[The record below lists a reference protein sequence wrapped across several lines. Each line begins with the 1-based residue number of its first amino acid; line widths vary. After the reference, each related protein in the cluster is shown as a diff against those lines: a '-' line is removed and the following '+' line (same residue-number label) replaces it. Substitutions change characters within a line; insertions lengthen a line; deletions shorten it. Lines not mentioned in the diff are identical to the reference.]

1 MKKLLIFIT
10 LAFTAISTYA
20 QTDTKLDSLHTLIKS
35 EVKQTTKV
43 LEEQITL
50 INTELKANK
59 EQQQQALKS
68 LGDVTKSMIGDSI
81 GAVRTQLSNLMEKE
95 VSALSSLIKA
105 QNKEMTKLNS
115 SIVTLKDKLDGNLT
129 KMNSQLDSLDS
140 GLGDANK
147 QLETTQQSSELAR
160 QEIKGNV
167 LYLLGA
173 ICIILILVIVVYW
186 LTHKK
191 HTTAQNEIADAKT
204 HLEEQI
210 NTANADFAEKLLEAM
225 NKLPKPG
232 EAGDASQNPED
243 NQGLILDFA
252 QQIASM
258 ENNIW
263 HLPEDDKV
271 RKRIERATKKMRETF
286 KSLGYDMPK
295 LLGTEVSENQII
307 EIKNRKEDL
316 SIPAGKVIIS
326 KIIKPQVLFN
336 NKMIPGVRLVV
347 DVIENLEN

>member
-10 LAFTAISTYA
+10 LALTAISTYA
-20 QTDTKLDSLHTLIKS
+20 QTNTKLDSLHTVINS
-35 EVKQTTKV
+35 EVYQTTRG

-59 EQQQQALKS
+59 EQQKQALKS
-68 LGDVTKSMIGDSI
+68 LEDSAKSTIGDSL
-81 GAVRTQLSNLMEKE
+81 GGVRTQLSNLVEEE

-105 QNKEMTKLNS
+105 QNKEMAKLNG
-115 SIVTLKDKLDGNLT
+115 SIVSLKDQLDGNLT

-160 QEIKGNV
+160 QDIKDNV

-173 ICIILILVIVVYW
+173 ICIILILIIVVYW

-232 EAGDASQNPED
+232 EAGDTSKNPED
-243 NQGLILDFA
+243 NHGLILDFA
-252 QQIASM
+252 QQIATM

-263 HLPEDDKV
+263 HLPEDDRV
-271 RKRIERATKKMRETF
+271 RKRIGRATIRMRETF

-295 LLGTEVSENQII
+295 LLGTEVSDNQII
-307 EIKNRKEDL
+307 EIRNRKEDT
-316 SIPAGKVIIS
+316 SIAPGKVVIIRVV
-326 KIIKPQVLFN
+326 KPLVLFN
-336 NKMIPGVRLVV
+336 GKPISGQRPIV
-347 DVIENLEN
+347 DVKENIEN

>member
-10 LAFTAISTYA
+10 LALTAISTYA
-20 QTDTKLDSLHTLIKS
+20 QTNTKLDSLHTVINS
-35 EVKQTTKV
+35 EIKQTTRG

-68 LGDVTKSMIGDSI
+68 LGDSTKSMIVDSL
-81 GAVRTQLSNLMEKE
+81 GAVRTQLSNLVEKE

-105 QNKEMTKLNS
+105 QNKEMAKLNG
-115 SIVTLKDKLDGNLT
+115 SIVSLKDQLDGNLT

-160 QEIKGNV
+160 QEINDNV

-173 ICIILILVIVVYW
+173 ICIILILIIVVYW

-204 HLEEQI
+204 HLEQQI

-232 EAGDASQNPED
+232 EAGDTSQSPED

-263 HLPEDDKV
+263 HLPEGDGV
-271 RKRIERATKKMRETF
+271 RKRIERATKRMRETF
-286 KSLGYDMPK
+286 LSLGYDMPE
-295 LLGTEVSENQII
+295 LLGTEASENQII
-307 EIKNRKEDL
+307 GIRKRKEDT
-316 SIPAGKVIIS
+316 SIAPGKNMIIRVV
-326 KIIKPQVLFN
+326 KPLVLFN
-336 NKMIPGVRLVV
+336 GKPISGQPSV
-347 DVIENLEN
+347 DILENTENE

>member
-10 LAFTAISTYA
+10 LAFTTISTYA
-20 QTDTKLDSLHTLIKS
+20 QTDTKLDSLHTLINS
-35 EVKQTTKV
+35 EVNKTTRG

-68 LGDVTKSMIGDSI
+68 LEDSTKSMIGDSI

-95 VSALSSLIKA
+95 VSTLSSLIKA
-105 QNKEMTKLNS
+105 QNKEMAKLNG
-115 SIVTLKDKLDGNLT
+115 SIVTLKEQLDGNLT

-160 QEIKGNV
+160 QDIKDNV

-173 ICIILILVIVVYW
+173 ICIILILIIVVYW

-191 HTTAQNEIADAKT
+191 HNTAQNEIADAKT

-210 NTANADFAEKLLEAM
+210 NTANADFAEKLLVAM

-232 EAGDASQNPED
+232 EAGDASQSPED

-271 RKRIERATKKMRETF
+271 RKRIERATKRMRETF
-286 KSLGYDMPK
+286 LSLGYDMPE
-295 LLGTEVSENQII
+295 LLGTEASENQII
-307 EIKNRKEDL
+307 GIRKRKEDT
-316 SIPAGKVIIS
+316 SIAPGKNMIIRVV
-326 KIIKPQVLFN
+326 KPLVLFN
-336 NKMIPGVRLVV
+336 GKPISGQPSV
-347 DVIENLEN
+347 DILENTEN

>member
-1 MKKLLIFIT
+1 MKKPLIFIT
-10 LAFTAISTYA
+10 LVLAAISTYA
-20 QTDTKLDSLHTLIKS
+20 QTNTKLDSLHTVINS
-35 EVKQTTKV
+35 EVYQTTRG

-50 INTELKANK
+50 INTEIKANK

-68 LGDVTKSMIGDSI
+68 LGDSTKSMIGDSL
-81 GAVRTQLSNLMEKE
+81 GGVRTQLSNLVEKE
-95 VSALSSLIKA
+95 VSALSSLIKS
-105 QNKEMTKLNS
+105 QNKEMAKLNG
-115 SIVTLKDKLDGNLT
+115 SIVTLKEQLDGNLT

-160 QEIKGNV
+160 QDIKDNI

-173 ICIILILVIVVYW
+173 ICIILILIIVVYW

-232 EAGDASQNPED
+232 EAGETSQNPED

-252 QQIASM
+252 QHIAKM

-263 HLPEDDKV
+263 NLPEDDRM
-271 RKRIERATKKMRETF
+271 RKKIENSTRRMRDTF
-286 KSLGYDMPK
+286 KSLGYDMAN
-295 LLGTEVSENQII
+295 LLGTEVSDNQII
-307 EIKNRKEDL
+307 EIRNRKEDT
-316 SIPAGKVIIS
+316 SIAPGKVVIIRVV
-326 KIIKPQVLFN
+326 KPLVLFN
-336 NKMIPGVRLVV
+336 GKPISGQRPIV
-347 DVIENLEN
+347 DVKENIEN

>member
-10 LAFTAISTYA
+10 LALTAISTYA
-20 QTDTKLDSLHTLIKS
+20 QINTKLDSLHTVINS
-35 EVKQTTKV
+35 EVNQTKRG

-68 LGDVTKSMIGDSI
+68 LEDSAKSIIGDSL
-81 GAVRTQLSNLMEKE
+81 GGVRTQLSNLVEKE

-105 QNKEMTKLNS
+105 QNKEMAKLNGN
-115 SIVTLKDKLDGNLT
+115 IVSLKDQLDGNLT

-147 QLETTQQSSELAR
+147 QLETTKLSSELAR
-160 QEIKGNV
+160 QDIKDNV

-173 ICIILILVIVVYW
+173 ICIILILIIVVYW

-191 HTTAQNEIADAKT
+191 HSTAQNEIADAKT

-232 EAGDASQNPED
+232 EAGDTSKNPED
-243 NQGLILDFA
+243 NHGLILDFA
-252 QQIASM
+252 QQIATM

-263 HLPEDDKV
+263 HLPEDDRV
-271 RKRIERATKKMRETF
+271 RKKIGRATIRMRETF

-295 LLGTEVSENQII
+295 LLGTEVSDNQII
-307 EIKNRKEDL
+307 EIRNRKEDT
-316 SIPAGKVIIS
+316 SIAPGIVVIIRVV
-326 KIIKPQVLFN
+326 KPLVLFN
-336 NKMIPGVRLVV
+336 GKPISGQRPIV
-347 DVIENLEN
+347 DVKENIEN

>member
-1 MKKLLIFIT
+1 
-10 LAFTAISTYA
+10 
-20 QTDTKLDSLHTLIKS
+20 
-35 EVKQTTKV
+35 
-43 LEEQITL
+43 
-50 INTELKANK
+50 
-59 EQQQQALKS
+59 
-68 LGDVTKSMIGDSI
+68 
-81 GAVRTQLSNLMEKE
+81 
-95 VSALSSLIKA
+95 
-105 QNKEMTKLNS
+105 
-115 SIVTLKDKLDGNLT
+115 
-129 KMNSQLDSLDS
+129 MNSQLDSLDS

-173 ICIILILVIVVYW
+173 ICIILILIIVVYW

-191 HTTAQNEIADAKT
+191 HNTAQNEIADAKT

-210 NTANADFAEKLLEAM
+210 NIANADFAEKLLEAM

-232 EAGDASQNPED
+232 EAGDTSQNPED

-263 HLPEDDKV
+263 HLPEGDGV
-271 RKRIERATKKMRETF
+271 RKRIERATKKMRDTF

-295 LLGTEVSENQII
+295 LLGTEVSDNQII

-326 KIIKPQVLFN
+326 KIIKPQVLYN
-336 NKMIPGVRLVV
+336 NKTIPGVRLVV

>member
-10 LAFTAISTYA
+10 LALTAISTYA
-20 QTDTKLDSLHTLIKS
+20 QTDTKLDSLHTLINS
-35 EVKQTTKV
+35 EVNKTTRG
-43 LEEQITL
+43 LEEQITS
-50 INTELKANK
+50 INTDLKANK
-59 EQQQQALKS
+59 VQQQEALKS
-68 LGDVTKSMIGDSI
+68 LGGVTKSMIVDSL
-81 GAVRTQLSNLMEKE
+81 GAVRTQLSNLVEKE

-105 QNKEMTKLNS
+105 QNKEMAKLNG
-115 SIVTLKDKLDGNLT
+115 SIVSLKDQLDGNLT

-160 QEIKGNV
+160 QEINDNV

-173 ICIILILVIVVYW
+173 ICIILILIIVVYW

-204 HLEEQI
+204 HLEQQI

-232 EAGDASQNPED
+232 EAGDTSQSPED
-243 NQGLILDFA
+243 NQGLILDFS
-252 QQIASM
+252 QQIAKM

-263 HLPEDDKV
+263 NLPEDDRV
-271 RKRIERATKKMRETF
+271 RRKIENSTRMMRDTF

-295 LLGTEVSENQII
+295 LLGTEVSDNQII
-307 EIKNRKEDL
+307 EIRQRKEDP
-316 SIPAGKVIIS
+316 SIAPGKVLIIRVV
-326 KIIKPQVLFN
+326 KPLVLFN
-336 NKMIPGVRLVV
+336 GKPISGQRPIV
-347 DVIENLEN
+347 DVKENIEN

>member
-10 LAFTAISTYA
+10 LAFTTISTYA
-20 QTDTKLDSLHTLIKS
+20 QTDTKLDSLHTVINS
-35 EVKQTTKV
+35 EVNQTKRG
-43 LEEQITL
+43 LEDQITL

-95 VSALSSLIKA
+95 VSALSSLIKT

-173 ICIILILVIVVYW
+173 ICIILILIIVVYW

-252 QQIASM
+252 QHIAKM

-263 HLPEDDKV
+263 NLPEDDRL
-271 RKRIERATKKMRETF
+271 RKKIENSTRRMRDTF
-286 KSLGYDMPK
+286 KSLGYDMAN
-295 LLGTEVSENQII
+295 LLGTEVSDNQII
-307 EIKNRKEDL
+307 EIRNRKEDT
-316 SIPAGKVIIS
+316 SIAPGKVVIIRVV
-326 KIIKPQVLFN
+326 KPLVLFN
-336 NKMIPGVRLVV
+336 GKPISGQRPIV
-347 DVIENLEN
+347 DVKENIEN

>member
-10 LAFTAISTYA
+10 LALTAISTYA
-20 QTDTKLDSLHTLIKS
+20 QTNTKLDSLHTVIKS
-35 EVKQTTKV
+35 EVNQTKRG

-68 LGDVTKSMIGDSI
+68 LGDSTKSMIGDSL
-81 GAVRTQLSNLMEKE
+81 GGVRTQLSNLVEKE
-95 VSALSSLIKA
+95 VSALSSLIKS
-105 QNKEMTKLNS
+105 QNKEMAKLNG
-115 SIVTLKDKLDGNLT
+115 SIVTLKEQLDGNLT

-160 QEIKGNV
+160 QDIKDNV

-173 ICIILILVIVVYW
+173 ICIILILIIVVYW

-204 HLEEQI
+204 HLEQQI

-232 EAGDASQNPED
+232 EAGDTSQSPED

-263 HLPEDDKV
+263 HLPEGDGV
-271 RKRIERATKKMRETF
+271 RKRIERATKRMRETF
-286 KSLGYDMPK
+286 LSLGYDMPE
-295 LLGTEVSENQII
+295 LLGTEASENQII
-307 EIKNRKEDL
+307 GIRKRKEDT
-316 SIPAGKVIIS
+316 SIAPGKNMIIRVV
-326 KIIKPQVLFN
+326 KPLVLFN
-336 NKMIPGVRLVV
+336 GKPISGQPSV
-347 DVIENLEN
+347 DILENTEN

>member
-1 MKKLLIFIT
+1 
-10 LAFTAISTYA
+10 
-20 QTDTKLDSLHTLIKS
+20 
-35 EVKQTTKV
+35 
-43 LEEQITL
+43 
-50 INTELKANK
+50 
-59 EQQQQALKS
+59 
-68 LGDVTKSMIGDSI
+68 MIGDSI

-95 VSALSSLIKA
+95 VSTLSSLIKA
-105 QNKEMTKLNS
+105 QNKEMAKLNG
-115 SIVTLKDKLDGNLT
+115 SIVTLKEQLDGNLT

-160 QEIKGNV
+160 QDIKDNV

-173 ICIILILVIVVYW
+173 ICIILILIIVVYW

-232 EAGDASQNPED
+232 EAGDTSQNPED

-263 HLPEDDKV
+263 HLPEGDGV
-271 RKRIERATKKMRETF
+271 RKRIERATKRMRETF
-286 KSLGYDMPK
+286 LSLGYDMPE

-307 EIKNRKEDL
+307 GIRKRKEDT
-316 SIPAGKVIIS
+316 SIAPGKNMIIRVV
-326 KIIKPQVLFN
+326 KPLVLFN
-336 NKMIPGVRLVV
+336 GKPISGQPSV
-347 DVIENLEN
+347 DILENTEN

>member
-10 LAFTAISTYA
+10 LALTAISTYA
-20 QTDTKLDSLHTLIKS
+20 QTNTKLDSLHTVINS
-35 EVKQTTKV
+35 EVNQTTRG

-68 LGDVTKSMIGDSI
+68 LGDSTKSMIVDSL
-81 GAVRTQLSNLMEKE
+81 GGVRTQLSNLVEKE
-95 VSALSSLIKA
+95 VSALSLLIKA
-105 QNKEMTKLNS
+105 QNKEMAKLNG

-160 QEIKGNV
+160 QDIKDNV

-173 ICIILILVIVVYW
+173 ICIILILIIVVYW

-232 EAGDASQNPED
+232 EAGDTSQSPED

-263 HLPEDDKV
+263 HLPEGDGV
-271 RKRIERATKKMRETF
+271 RKRIERATKRMRETF
-286 KSLGYDMPK
+286 LSLGYDMPE
-295 LLGTEVSENQII
+295 LLGTEASENQII
-307 EIKNRKEDL
+307 GIRKRKEDT
-316 SIPAGKVIIS
+316 SIAPGKNMIIRVV
-326 KIIKPQVLFN
+326 KPLVLFN
-336 NKMIPGVRLVV
+336 GKPISGQPSV
-347 DVIENLEN
+347 DILENTEN

>member
-10 LAFTAISTYA
+10 LALTAISTYA
-20 QTDTKLDSLHTLIKS
+20 QINTKLDSLHTVINS
-35 EVKQTTKV
+35 EVNQTKRG

-68 LGDVTKSMIGDSI
+68 LEDSAKSIIGDSL
-81 GAVRTQLSNLMEKE
+81 GGVRTQLSNLVEKE

-105 QNKEMTKLNS
+105 QNKEMAKLNGN
-115 SIVTLKDKLDGNLT
+115 IVSLKDQLDGNLT

-147 QLETTQQSSELAR
+147 QLETTKLSSELAR
-160 QEIKGNV
+160 QDIKDNV

-173 ICIILILVIVVYW
+173 ICIILILIIVVYW

-191 HTTAQNEIADAKT
+191 HSTAQNEIADAKT

-232 EAGDASQNPED
+232 EAGDTSKNPED
-243 NQGLILDFA
+243 NHGLILDFA
-252 QQIASM
+252 QQIATM

-263 HLPEDDKV
+263 HLSKDDGV
-271 RKRIERATKKMRETF
+271 RKRIERATKNMRETF
-286 KSLGYDMPK
+286 KTLGYDMPK

-307 EIKNRKEDL
+307 QIRKRREDTSIALGKNM
-316 SIPAGKVIIS
+316 IIRVV
-326 KIIKPQVLFN
+326 KPLVLFN
-336 NKMIPGVRLVV
+336 GKPISGQPLV
-347 DVIENLEN
+347 DILENIEN

>member
-1 MKKLLIFIT
+1 
-10 LAFTAISTYA
+10 
-20 QTDTKLDSLHTLIKS
+20 
-35 EVKQTTKV
+35 V
-43 LEEQITL
+43 EE
-50 INTELKANK
+50 
-59 EQQQQALKS
+59 
-68 LGDVTKSMIGDSI
+68 
-81 GAVRTQLSNLMEKE
+81 E

-105 QNKEMTKLNS
+105 QNKEMAKLNG
-115 SIVTLKDKLDGNLT
+115 SIVSLKDQLDGNLT

-160 QEIKGNV
+160 QDIKDNV

-173 ICIILILVIVVYW
+173 ICIILILIIVVYW

-263 HLPEDDKV
+263 HLPEGDGV
-271 RKRIERATKKMRETF
+271 RKRIERATKKMRATF

-326 KIIKPQVLFN
+326 KIIKPQVLYN

>member
-10 LAFTAISTYA
+10 LAFTTISTYA
-20 QTDTKLDSLHTLIKS
+20 QTDTKLDSLHTVINS
-35 EVKQTTKV
+35 EVNQTTRG

-160 QEIKGNV
+160 QDIKDNV

-173 ICIILILVIVVYW
+173 ICIILILIIVVYW

-191 HTTAQNEIADAKT
+191 HNTAQNEIADAKT

-232 EAGDASQNPED
+232 EAGETSDSPEN

-263 HLPEDDKV
+263 HLPEGDGV
-271 RKRIERATKKMRETF
+271 RKRIERATKRMRETF
-286 KSLGYDMPK
+286 LSLGYDMPE

-307 EIKNRKEDL
+307 GIRKRKEDT
-316 SIPAGKVIIS
+316 SIAPGKNMIIRVV
-326 KIIKPQVLFN
+326 KPLVLFN
-336 NKMIPGVRLVV
+336 GKPISGQPSV
-347 DVIENLEN
+347 DILENTEN

>member
-10 LAFTAISTYA
+10 LALTAISTYA
-20 QTDTKLDSLHTLIKS
+20 QTNTKLDSLHTVINS
-35 EVKQTTKV
+35 EVYQTTRG

-59 EQQQQALKS
+59 EQQKQALKS
-68 LGDVTKSMIGDSI
+68 LEDSAKSTIGDSL
-81 GAVRTQLSNLMEKE
+81 GGVRTQLSNLVEEE

-105 QNKEMTKLNS
+105 QNKEMAKLNG
-115 SIVTLKDKLDGNLT
+115 SIVSLKDQLDGNLT

-160 QEIKGNV
+160 QDIKDNV

-173 ICIILILVIVVYW
+173 ICIILILIIVVYW

-232 EAGDASQNPED
+232 EAGDTSKNPED
-243 NQGLILDFA
+243 NHGLILDFA
-252 QQIASM
+252 QQIATM

-263 HLPEDDKV
+263 HLPEDDRV
-271 RKRIERATKKMRETF
+271 RKKIGRATIRMRETF

-295 LLGTEVSENQII
+295 LLGTEVSDNQII
-307 EIKNRKEDL
+307 EIRNRKEDT
-316 SIPAGKVIIS
+316 SIAPGKVVIIRVV
-326 KIIKPQVLFN
+326 KPLVLFN
-336 NKMIPGVRLVV
+336 GKPISGQRPIV
-347 DVIENLEN
+347 DVKENIEN

>member
-10 LAFTAISTYA
+10 LALTAISTYA
-20 QTDTKLDSLHTLIKS
+20 QTDTKLDSLHTLINS
-35 EVKQTTKV
+35 EVNKTTRG
-43 LEEQITL
+43 LEEQITS
-50 INTELKANK
+50 INTDLKANK
-59 EQQQQALKS
+59 VQQQEALKS
-68 LGDVTKSMIGDSI
+68 LGGVTKSMIVDSL
-81 GAVRTQLSNLMEKE
+81 GAVRTQLSNLVEKE

-105 QNKEMTKLNS
+105 QNKEMAKLNG
-115 SIVTLKDKLDGNLT
+115 SIVSLKDQLDGNLT

-160 QEIKGNV
+160 QEINDNV

-173 ICIILILVIVVYW
+173 ICIILILIIVVYW

-204 HLEEQI
+204 HLEQQI

-232 EAGDASQNPED
+232 EAGDTSQSPED

-263 HLPEDDKV
+263 HLPEGDGV
-271 RKRIERATKKMRETF
+271 RKRIERATKKMRDTF
-286 KSLGYDMPK
+286 KSLGYDMPE
-295 LLGTEVSENQII
+295 LLGTEASENQII
-307 EIKNRKEDL
+307 GIRKRKEDT
-316 SIPAGKVIIS
+316 SIAPGKNMIIRVV
-326 KIIKPQVLFN
+326 KPLVLFN
-336 NKMIPGVRLVV
+336 GKPISGQPSV
-347 DVIENLEN
+347 DILENTEN

>member
-10 LAFTAISTYA
+10 LAFTTISTYA
-20 QTDTKLDSLHTLIKS
+20 QTDTKLDSLHTLINS
-35 EVKQTTKV
+35 EVNKTTRG

-68 LGDVTKSMIGDSI
+68 LEDSTKSMIGDSI

-95 VSALSSLIKA
+95 VSTLSSLIKA
-105 QNKEMTKLNS
+105 QNKEMAKLNG
-115 SIVTLKDKLDGNLT
+115 SIVTLKEQLDGNLT

-147 QLETTQQSSELAR
+147 QLETTKLSSELAR
-160 QEIKGNV
+160 QDIKDNV

-173 ICIILILVIVVYW
+173 ICIILILIIVVYW

-191 HTTAQNEIADAKT
+191 HSTAQNEIADAKT

-232 EAGDASQNPED
+232 EAGDTSKNPED
-243 NQGLILDFA
+243 NHGLILDFA

-263 HLPEDDKV
+263 HLPEGDGV
-271 RKRIERATKKMRETF
+271 RKRIERATKRMRETF
-286 KSLGYDMPK
+286 LSLGYDMPE
-295 LLGTEVSENQII
+295 LLGTEASENQII
-307 EIKNRKEDL
+307 GIRKRKEDT
-316 SIPAGKVIIS
+316 SIAPGKNMIIRVV
-326 KIIKPQVLFN
+326 KPLVLFN
-336 NKMIPGVRLVV
+336 GKPISGQPSV
-347 DVIENLEN
+347 DILENTEN

>member
-10 LAFTAISTYA
+10 LAFTTISTYA
-20 QTDTKLDSLHTLIKS
+20 QTDTKLDSLHTVINS
-35 EVKQTTKV
+35 EVNKTTRG
-43 LEEQITL
+43 LEDQITL

-95 VSALSSLIKA
+95 VSTLSSLIKA
-105 QNKEMTKLNS
+105 QNKEMAKLNG
-115 SIVTLKDKLDGNLT
+115 SIVTLKEQLDGNLT

-160 QEIKGNV
+160 QDIKDNV

-173 ICIILILVIVVYW
+173 ICIILILIIVVYW

-191 HTTAQNEIADAKT
+191 HNTAQNEIADAKT

-232 EAGDASQNPED
+232 EGPNPEQRENGFYNLRFYSTLKNGSIALGKVTGDRDPGYGSTSKMIAESAICLAKDELSDIGGILTPASAMGDALLKRLQYNA
-243 NQGLILDFA
+243 GL
-252 QQIASM
+252 
-258 ENNIW
+258 
-263 HLPEDDKV
+263 
-271 RKRIERATKKMRETF
+271 TF
-286 KSLGYDMPK
+286 SF
-295 LLGTEVSENQII
+295 E
-307 EIKNRKEDL
+307 
-316 SIPAGKVIIS
+316 
-326 KIIKPQVLFN
+326 
-336 NKMIPGVRLVV
+336 MIG
-347 DVIENLEN
+347 

>member
-10 LAFTAISTYA
+10 LALTAISTYA
-20 QTDTKLDSLHTLIKS
+20 QTNTKLDSLHTVINS
-35 EVKQTTKV
+35 EIKQTTRG
-43 LEEQITL
+43 LEEQITS
-50 INTELKANK
+50 INTDLKANK
-59 EQQQQALKS
+59 VQQQEALKS
-68 LGDVTKSMIGDSI
+68 LGGVTKSMIVDSL
-81 GAVRTQLSNLMEKE
+81 GAVRTQLSNLVEKE

-105 QNKEMTKLNS
+105 QNKEMAKLNG
-115 SIVTLKDKLDGNLT
+115 SIVSLKDQLDGNLT

-160 QEIKGNV
+160 QEINDNV

-173 ICIILILVIVVYW
+173 ICIILILIIVVYW

-232 EAGDASQNPED
+232 EAGDTSQSPED
-243 NQGLILDFA
+243 NQGLILDFS
-252 QQIASM
+252 QQIAKM

-263 HLPEDDKV
+263 NLPEDDRV
-271 RKRIERATKKMRETF
+271 RRKIENSTRMMRDTF

-295 LLGTEVSENQII
+295 LLGTEVSDNQII
-307 EIKNRKEDL
+307 EIRQRKEDP
-316 SIPAGKVIIS
+316 SIAPGKVLIIRVV
-326 KIIKPQVLFN
+326 KPLVLFN
-336 NKMIPGVRLVV
+336 GKPISGQRPIV
-347 DVIENLEN
+347 DVKENIEN

>member
-1 MKKLLIFIT
+1 MKKQIIFIT
-10 LAFTAISTYA
+10 LALTVSLAYA
-20 QTDTKLDSLHTLIKS
+20 QSSLDSLHTVINDD
-35 EVKQTTKV
+35 VKQTMRV
-43 LEEQITL
+43 LENQIDSY
-50 INTELKANK
+50 NAELSNNNS
-59 EQQQQALKS
+59 QQQASIKS
-68 LGDVTKSMIGDSI
+68 LEDKTNLILVDSLTAI
-81 GAVRTQLSNLMEKE
+81 RLELSNLVEKE

-105 QNKEMTKLNS
+105 QNKEMAKLNGN
-115 SIVTLKDKLDGNLT
+115 IVSLKDQLDGNLT

-160 QEIKGNV
+160 QGIKDNV

-173 ICIILILVIVVYW
+173 ICIILILIIVVYW

-263 HLPEDDKV
+263 HLPEGDGV
-271 RKRIERATKKMRETF
+271 RKRIERATKKMRDTF

-307 EIKNRKEDL
+307 EIKNRKENL

-326 KIIKPQVLFN
+326 KIIKPQVLYN
-336 NKMIPGVRLVV
+336 NKMIPGVKLIV
-347 DVIENLEN
+347 DVIQNTEN

>member
-10 LAFTAISTYA
+10 TVLAAISTYA
-20 QTDTKLDSLHTLIKS
+20 QTNTKLDSLHTVIKS
-35 EVKQTTKV
+35 EAYQTTRG

-50 INTELKANK
+50 INTVLKANK
-59 EQQQQALKS
+59 EKHQQALKS
-68 LGDVTKSMIGDSI
+68 LGDSVKSMIGDSL
-81 GAVRTQLSNLMEKE
+81 GGVRAQLSNLVEKE
-95 VSALSSLIKA
+95 VSALSMLVKA
-105 QNKEMTKLNS
+105 QNKEMAKLNG
-115 SIVTLKDKLDGNLT
+115 SIVSLKDKLDGNLT

-140 GLGDANK
+140 GLGDANR
-147 QLETTQQSSELAR
+147 QLETTQQTSELAR
-160 QEIKGNV
+160 QDIEDNV

-204 HLEEQI
+204 LLEEQI

-232 EAGDASQNPED
+232 ETVDASQNPED

-263 HLPEDDKV
+263 HLPESDRV
-271 RKRIERATKKMRETF
+271 RKRIERATKKMRDTF

-307 EIKNRKEDL
+307 EIKNRK
-316 SIPAGKVIIS
+316 
-326 KIIKPQVLFN
+326 
-336 NKMIPGVRLVV
+336 
-347 DVIENLEN
+347 

>member
-10 LAFTAISTYA
+10 LALTAISTYA
-20 QTDTKLDSLHTLIKS
+20 QTNTKLDSLHTVINS
-35 EVKQTTKV
+35 QVNQATKG

-59 EQQQQALKS
+59 EQQKQALKS
-68 LGDVTKSMIGDSI
+68 LGDSTKSTIGDSL
-81 GAVRTQLSNLMEKE
+81 GGVRTQLSNLVEEE

-105 QNKEMTKLNS
+105 QNKEMAKLNG
-115 SIVTLKDKLDGNLT
+115 SIVSLKDQLDGNLT

-160 QEIKGNV
+160 QDIKDNV

-173 ICIILILVIVVYW
+173 ICIILILIIVVYW

-232 EAGDASQNPED
+232 EAGDTSKNPED
-243 NQGLILDFA
+243 NHGLILDFA
-252 QQIASM
+252 QQIATM

-263 HLPEDDKV
+263 HLPEDDRV
-271 RKRIERATKKMRETF
+271 RKKIGRATIRMRETF
-286 KSLGYDMPK
+286 NSLGYDMPK
-295 LLGTEVSENQII
+295 LLGTEVSDNQII
-307 EIKNRKEDL
+307 EIRNRKEDT
-316 SIPAGKVIIS
+316 SIAPGKVVIIRVV
-326 KIIKPQVLFN
+326 KPLVLFN
-336 NKMIPGVRLVV
+336 GKPISGQRPIV
-347 DVIENLEN
+347 DVKENIEN